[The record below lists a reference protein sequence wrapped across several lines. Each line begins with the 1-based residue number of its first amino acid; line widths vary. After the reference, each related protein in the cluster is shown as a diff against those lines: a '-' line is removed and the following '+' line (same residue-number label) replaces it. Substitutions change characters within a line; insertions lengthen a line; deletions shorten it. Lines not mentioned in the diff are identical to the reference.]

1 VSARDEALRVA
12 LAAVPRAGIA
22 IPPEDILATI
32 RGPKG
37 DRGPEGPQGAPGL
50 QGEPGKDGAPGIRG
64 PQGAAG
70 TPGEQGLPGEP
81 APIVLSATV
90 KRDAR
95 GLISTIRQEFSDGT
109 LVTQTVRRDGA
120 GRVTQIVRS

>member
-1 VSARDEALRVA
+1 MTARSEILRA
-12 LAAVPRAGIA
+12 AFAAVPRAA
-22 IPPEDILATI
+22 EPVSPSDVLAAI
-32 RGPKG
+32 RGPQG
-37 DRGPEGPQGAPGL
+37 EPGPQGPQGAPGL
-50 QGEPGKDGAPGIRG
+50 QGEPGKDGEPGIRG

-81 APIVLSATV
+81 APIVLSATA